1 MRVIIVGAGEV
12 GSNIAASF
20 ADEHRVTV
28 IDVDPEK
35 VDDLTYSHDVLAIEG
50 DGTAYEVLEEAG
62 IEGADML
69 IASTDDDETNLATCA
84 TAKTAGD
91 AFTIARVRNVNYLD
105 TWNRSTRAFDVDF
118 MVSPDVRT
126 AENIA
131 NVVGL
136 PPAHDLDPFA
146 GGLVEMGEFDLPE
159 EGEITSRTVEE
170 ADRIEGLTFAALVR
184 DGDVTIPRGRTTL
197 EAGDR
202 VVVIGRPDA
211 IEKFADAVTPPDASS
226 ETEDV
231 VIVGGSRVGH
241 HTARL
246 LEERGFV
253 PRLIE
258 RDEDRAR
265 HLAEELGDTVVLN
278 HDGTDLDFLLS
289 ENVDDADTVIA
300 TLDSDEKSLMMAQIA
315 KGIGVRRTVTVVEN
329 GEYADIFEAVGTDV
343 DVAVNPRK
351 ATAEE
356 IVRSTQGSRIQ
367 SQIENLSM
375 VEGQQA
381 EVLEIDVDANSVLA
395 GRSVREAAAEL
406 PDEVIV
412 GAIIR
417 RGEFIAPRGETVV
430 EPGDN
435 VVLFAAANV
444 LSDVT
449 AAA

>member
-28 IDVDPEK
+28 IDVDPER
-35 VDDLTYSHDVLAIEG
+35 VDELTYSHDVLAIEG
-50 DGTAYEVLEEAG
+50 DGTAYEMLEEAG
-62 IEGADML
+62 IGDADML

-118 MVSPDVRT
+118 MVSPDVLT
-126 AENIA
+126 AWNIA
-131 NVVGL
+131 NVVDL
-136 PPAHDLDPFA
+136 PPAHNLDPFA
-146 GGLVEMGEFDLPE
+146 GGAVEMGEFDLPE
-159 EGEITSRTVEE
+159 GGEITSRTVEE
-170 ADRIEGLTFAALVR
+170 ADRIEGLTFAALVKE
-184 DGDVTIPRGRTTL
+184 GDVTIPSGHTTL

-211 IEKFADAVTPPDASS
+211 IEEFADAVTPPGTST

-246 LEERGFV
+246 LEERGLV

-278 HDGTDLDFLLS
+278 HDGTDLDFLRS
-289 ENVDDADTVIA
+289 ENVDEADTVIA
-300 TLDSDEKSLMMAQIA
+300 TLDSDEKNLLMAQLA
-315 KGIGVRRTVTVVEN
+315 KGIGVRRTITVVEN

-356 IVRSTQGSRIQ
+356 IVRFTQGSQFQ

-381 EVLEIDVDANSVLA
+381 EVLEIEVDANSVLA
-395 GRSVREAAAEL
+395 DRPLREAAAEL
-406 PDEVIV
+406 PDEVVV

-417 RGEFIAPRGETVV
+417 RGEFVAPRGETVV

-435 VVLFAAANV
+435 VVLFVATDV
-444 LSDVT
+444 LADVT